1 MIFIQIFFILLLN
14 PTSQELKLVKSLPLQ
29 AITFTTDNTGNYYI
43 VSPQNEIIKHKQDGT
58 LLATYDDKT
67 RGEISS
73 VNTSIPLEVFL
84 FYQDQHQ
91 IVYLDNTMSQ
101 KSTIDLE
108 QYNLTQV
115 SLACPSYD
123 KGIWVYD
130 EFDFELKKYDTQ
142 LNLVQ
147 KSGNL
152 NSLVGTS
159 MEPNY
164 LTENND
170 WVYLNNPTSGIL
182 VLDIYGTYSKTIPIL
197 AIDQFQVKGD
207 YIYYLKE
214 NKLHSYHIKTLEDRI
229 IFVEG
234 NIEFNSVRVE
244 KERVFLMTKDQLY
257 IYEITF

>member
-1 MIFIQIFFILLLN
+1 M
-14 PTSQELKLVKSLPLQ
+14 Q
-29 AITFTTDNTGNYYI
+29 AVAFTTDNTGNYYS
-43 VSPQNEIIKHKQDGT
+43 VSLQNEILKHQQDGT

-73 VNTSIPLEVFL
+73 VNTSIPLELFL

-108 QYNLTQV
+108 QYDLTQV

-130 EFDFELKKYDTQ
+130 EFDFELKKYDNK
-142 LNLVQ
+142 LNLVH

-152 NSLVGTS
+152 NSIVGTS
-159 MEPNY
+159 MAP
-164 LTENND
+164 
-170 WVYLNNPTSGIL
+170 VYLNNPTSGIL

-214 NKLHSYHIKTLEDRI
+214 NELHSYNVKTLEDHLI
-229 IFVEG
+229 PVEG
-234 NIEFNSVRVE
+234 NVEFNSVRVE

-257 IYEITF
+257 IYKYH